1 MTRLTQPM
9 AQRLAEFI
17 HMARGEWNTPGILK
31 ALEQAST
38 TSDAL
43 AIARALVN
51 IADDPSVKTP
61 AFLTRPGSHWRTPT
75 GEIPPRRGEHNIPCV
90 DHPDEDMPCP
100 HRDHAGDM
108 TPEQVAEAKRVALA
122 AAAAN
127 PYIPPAVKR
136 AQALEETS

>member
-1 MTRLTQPM
+1 MTRLTQPL

-17 HMARGEWNTPGILK
+17 HMARGDWNTPGILK

-61 AFLTRPGSHWRTPT
+61 AFLTRPGSHWRNPA
-75 GEIPPRRGEHNIPCV
+75 GEIPPRRGEHNVPCP
-90 DHPDEDMPCP
+90 DHPEHDMP
-100 HRDHAGDM
+100 HDHGGDM
-108 TPEQVAEAKRVALA
+108 TPEQIAEAKRVALA

-136 AQALEETS
+136 ARALEETP

>member
-17 HMARGEWNTPGILK
+17 HMARGEWNTPGILA

-61 AFLTRPGSHWRTPT
+61 AFLTRPGSHWRTPA
-75 GEIPPRRGEHNIPCV
+75 GEIPPRRGEHNVPCP
-90 DHPDEDMPCP
+90 DHPEHDMP
-100 HRDHAGDM
+100 HDHAGDM
-108 TPEQVAEAKRVALA
+108 TPEQIAEAARAVRA
-122 AAAAN
+122 AIKPTITAR
-127 PYIPPAVKR
+127 PL
-136 AQALEETS
+136 LEEKP